1 MSKKISRR
9 NFIKGAAAGAVSVAA
24 FGLVGCTQQTTQTPD
39 PTPAPPEAPSPASTS
54 SKCYY
59 ATECRS
65 IS

>member
-39 PTPAPPEAPSPASTS
+39 PTPAPTPPEAPSPASNPVQNVITPQN
-54 SKCYY
+54 
-59 ATECRS
+59 A
-65 IS
+65 